1 MSIPSAQRPL
11 PVDHSR
17 VLRRFRRG
25 RVKPFGVAW
34 FGITYFWGHLQHFL
48 ASAIATEDVDSRDW
62 MWADS
67 PDGLCARVA
76 QLLGSR
82 GEGDSLVER
91 LDRDL
96 WMDYVA
102 DTGDDCSVSEAVA
115 RLIFADYELPD
126 PENAGA
132 YLLAPRG
139 DILMFGGDTA
149 YPVATVDEINNR
161 VIVPF
166 NRVLQAVDD
175 GKSRVLLGIPG
186 NHDWYD
192 GLDGF
197 ARMFRRRSDED
208 APAVRPSMLNIE
220 RPPLGV
226 AADWAREFVRG
237 GQVEKPKALVLIGY
251 EAAQR
256 ASYFALP
263 LTPELQWFAVD
274 RQLKH
279 IDFRQRRF
287 FADVGSR
294 MHQSAT
300 LLMLPDPV
308 RAFGRL
314 SRTGIGMLHALPLD
328 PDQDRCLVLSGD
340 IHHYERWQEG
350 ESQHVIAG
358 GGGAFLH
365 PPLLSGDRPAP
376 ADVEWPSV
384 AQSRLLLR
392 VVPWKILRGQSGVLP
407 HMVFALIHRPIVSA
421 LFEPDPAR
429 TQLASVLGA
438 IASILLLAFLGGIR
452 RTQKRGWVL
461 GIATVLGLIATG
473 VPHATVWA
481 MLTWGAMFPAWLAQL
496 VALALSVLIGTF
508 IFGAYL
514 AALTRLGLENTQAFT
529 ALDHPGFKH
538 FLRLRVRANGEAVD
552 VFCLGSADPLGSTGA
567 ELVDHFVWKPRN
579 PASKRRNTS
588 HRA

>member
-1 MSIPSAQRPL
+1 MPIPSVQRPL

-25 RVKPFGVAW
+25 RVRPLGVVW
-34 FGITYFWGHLQHFL
+34 FGFSDFWGHLRHFL

-67 PDGLCARVA
+67 PERLCARVA
-76 QLLGSR
+76 QLLGSP

-96 WMDYVA
+96 WIDYVA

-175 GKSRVLLGIPG
+175 GKARVLLGIPG

-208 APAVRPSMLNIE
+208 AAAVRPSVLKIE

-226 AADWAREFVRG
+226 ATDWAREFVRG

-251 EAAQR
+251 EAVQR

-263 LTPELQWFAVD
+263 LTPELHWFAVD

-294 MHQSAT
+294 MHQSAA

-308 RAFGRL
+308 RAFGRP
-314 SRTGIGMLHALPLD
+314 SPTGTGMLQALPLD
-328 PDQDRCLVLSGD
+328 PSQDRCLVLSGD

-365 PPLLSGDRPAP
+365 PPLLSSDRPAP
-376 ADVEWPSV
+376 VDVEWPSV
-384 AQSRLLLR
+384 AQARLLLPL
-392 VVPWKILRGQSGVLP
+392 VPWKILRGQSGVLP
-407 HMVFALIHRPIVSA
+407 HVVFAFIHEPIVGS
-421 LFEPDPAR
+421 LFEHDPAR
-429 TQLASVLGA
+429 TLLASVLSA

-452 RTQKRGWVL
+452 RSQKRGWVL
-461 GIATVLGLIATG
+461 GIATVLGLLATS
-473 VPHATVWA
+473 VPHGTAWV
-481 MLTWGAMFPAWLAQL
+481 MLTWGAIFPAWLAQL
-496 VALALSVLIGTF
+496 LALVLSVLIGTF
-508 IFGAYL
+508 IFGIYL

-538 FLRLRVRANGEAVD
+538 FLRLRVRANGEAID

-567 ELVDHFVWKPRN
+567 ELVDHFVWKPRHQVT
-579 PASKRRNTS
+579 KRGNTGR
-588 HRA
+588 RA